1 MANPIAELR
10 NDIAA
15 SLYMAPCT
23 IKELLTRE
31 FLKTTSSYGVES
43 QIQSLENKGAVYY
56 TGKGEDEVVHIYKEW
71 AKKNL
76 QEYDLIKK

>member
-23 IKELLTRE
+23 KELLTRE
-31 FLKTTSSYGVES
+31 FLKTTSLYGVES

-76 QEYDLIKK
+76 HEYDLIIK